1 MLYLIVTGITVI
13 EVTMMDFFGRK
24 AELKLLEESY
34 KRKDKSAQMVVI
46 TGRRRMGKT
55 MLSLHYT
62 QNKPHLYLFVA
73 KKSEPLL
80 CQEFITQITTQLP
93 GFTIPVFGEITQFK
107 DIFALLLEIAK
118 KHPFVLIVDEFQEF
132 YHINPSV
139 YSDLQKLWDL
149 NKFESKIQ
157 VLFLGSIHSLMHK
170 IFEESKEP
178 LFGRPDRMIHLRPF
192 SIEDMSIILKD
203 QHQESL
209 EVLFNYYML
218 TGGTPKYIDLFLSEK
233 AFSFD
238 QIIDFVLS
246 ENSPF
251 LSEGKNLLIEEFG
264 KEYGTYF
271 SILELISVGKTGRSE
286 IESVLQKDVGGFL
299 EKLEKDYFVINRYKP
314 IHAKPESKLI
324 KYKIKDHF
332 LRFWFRYIYRNRTA
346 VETGNFAYIRRV
358 LENDIST
365 FSGYTLEQFFQ
376 DLFANSHQ
384 YNQIG
389 SYFEQDHTNEIDL
402 VAINDLDKKMVIAEV
417 KRNKKRIR
425 LEELK
430 QKAKKLL
437 QSYPDYS
444 VEYLALSL
452 SDAQGLI

>member
-1 MLYLIVTGITVI
+1 MEFY
-13 EVTMMDFFGRK
+13 GRK
-24 AELKLLEESY
+24 NELKLLEESY
-34 KRKDKSAQMVVI
+34 QRVDKSAQMVVV

-62 QNKPHLYLFVA
+62 QNKPYLYLFVA
-73 KKSEPLL
+73 KKSETLL
-80 CQEFITQITTQLP
+80 CQEFINQIRL
-93 GFTIPVFGEITQFK
+93 VFNVPILGIITQFK

-118 KHPFVLIVDEFQEF
+118 TQAFVLIVDEFQEF

-157 VLFLGSIHSLMHK
+157 VLFLGSIYSLMHK

-178 LFGRPDRMIHLRPF
+178 LFGRQDRMIHLRPF
-192 SIEDMSIILKD
+192 TIKEIFQILQK
-203 QHQESL
+203 HHAANL
-209 EVLFNYYML
+209 ETLFSYYML

-233 AFSFD
+233 AFSLE
-238 QIIDFVLS
+238 QMIDFILS

-251 LSEGKNLLIEEFG
+251 LNEGKNLLIEEFG
-264 KEYGTYF
+264 KEYGNYF
-271 SILELISVGKTGRSE
+271 SILELLSSGKTSRGE

-299 EKLEKDYFVINRYKP
+299 EKLEKDYFVISRYKP
-314 IHAKPESKLI
+314 INAKPETKLI

-332 LRFWFRYIYRNRTA
+332 LKFWFRYLYRNRTA
-346 VETGNFAYIRRV
+346 VETGNFDYIKRV
-358 LENDIST
+358 MEGDLPT
-365 FSGYTLEQFFQ
+365 FSGLALEQFFL

-384 YNQIG
+384 FNQIG
-389 SYFEQDHTNEIDL
+389 SYFESDHTNEIDL

-437 QSYPDYS
+437 LSYPEYS
-444 VEYLALSL
+444 VQFLALSL
-452 SDAQGLI
+452 TDAEDFL